1 MIEYAIILSGIGD
14 TGRRRVLIDRAGLQ
28 RLLEEYKSGAVTTND
43 VVDRLSGMPYEDLG
57 FAKVDH
63 HRAIRQGFPEVVFG
77 EGKTPDQIVA
87 LARSLLSKSE
97 RLLVTRATPE
107 AYDKLLCEVPD
118 AEYQQDA
125 RTIVVNRER
134 GQDLAPGL
142 IVLSGGTSDLP
153 VATEASITAEL
164 MGCEVE
170 TIVDVGVAGIHR
182 LFDRLSTIQRA
193 KVIVVV
199 AGMEGALPS
208 VVGGLVKVPVIA
220 VPTSVGYGSSFDGL
234 AALLTMLNS
243 CAPGV
248 SVVNIDN
255 GFGAGYMAAMILQN
269 DKA

>member
-43 VVDRLSGMPYEDLG
+43 VVDRLNGMPYEDLG

-125 RTIVVNRER
+125 RTIVV
-134 GQDLAPGL
+134 
-142 IVLSGGTSDLP
+142 
-153 VATEASITAEL
+153 
-164 MGCEVE
+164 
-170 TIVDVGVAGIHR
+170 
-182 LFDRLSTIQRA
+182 
-193 KVIVVV
+193 
-199 AGMEGALPS
+199 
-208 VVGGLVKVPVIA
+208 
-220 VPTSVGYGSSFDGL
+220 
-234 AALLTMLNS
+234 
-243 CAPGV
+243 
-248 SVVNIDN
+248 
-255 GFGAGYMAAMILQN
+255 
-269 DKA
+269 